1 MGNNEDFMKL
11 LNSIRDLKEVSST
24 VHNERLVINNNNIG
38 EVISI
43 EQLENPLNGN
53 F

>member
-11 LNSIRDLKEVSST
+11 LNSITDLKEVSST
-24 VHNERLVINNNNIG
+24 VHNERLVINNNTG

>member
-24 VHNERLVINNNNIG
+24 VHNERLLINNKTG

-53 F
+53 H

>member
-24 VHNERLVINNNNIG
+24 VHNERLVINNKTG

>member
-1 MGNNEDFMKL
+1 MGSNEEFL
-11 LNSIRDLKEVSST
+11 EFSNSITDLKEVSST
-24 VHNERLVINNNNIG
+24 VHNERLVLNNKTG

-43 EQLENPLNGN
+43 EQLENPLNGK

>member
-1 MGNNEDFMKL
+1 MGSNEEVLKF
-11 LNSIRDLKEVSST
+11 LNSVTDLKEVSST
-24 VHNERLVINNNNIG
+24 VHNERLLINNKTG

>member
-1 MGNNEDFMKL
+1 MKL
-11 LNSIRDLKEVSST
+11 LNSIADLKEVSST
-24 VHNERLVINNNNIG
+24 VHNERLVINNKTG

>member
-24 VHNERLVINNNNIG
+24 VHNERLVINNNTG

>member
-24 VHNERLVINNNNIG
+24 VHNERLLINNKTG

>member
-24 VHNERLVINNNNIG
+24 VHNERLVINNNTG

-43 EQLENPLNGN
+43 EQPENPLSDN

>member
-11 LNSIRDLKEVSST
+11 LNNITDLKEVSST
-24 VHNERLVINNNNIG
+24 VYNERLVINNKTG

-53 F
+53 H